1 MKALS
6 RVLARGLPSLLLALA
21 CMSGCARPQGVFR
34 RAPVIL
40 VSVDTLRAD
49 HLPAYGYRGVDTPS
63 LDALQKDSVVFDNAL
78 SPVPLTL
85 PAHSSLFTGLLPYQ
99 HGVRDNVGYRLSPR
113 TTTLAS
119 FLRQRGYSTGGAVS
133 AFVLDHATG
142 IAEGFDRYL
151 DDVEMRVPGEALGQV
166 QRSGSDTEELLE
178 QWISEQ
184 PPGKPLFAFLH
195 LYEPHSPYAP
205 PEPFKSRYA
214 RNPYDGEIAAADAIV
229 GRFLG
234 FLKSKQIYDKA
245 IVVFLSD
252 HGEGL
257 GDHGE
262 DEHGIFLYREELH
275 VPLFVKLPGGARA
288 GERIGSPAGLVDV
301 FPTVAALLGEKVPFT
316 LSGEPLLAGGARP
329 GADRR
334 LYAETLY
341 PRLHFGWSDL
351 ASLTD
356 GRYQYIEA
364 PRPELYDWTRDSAEK
379 TDLSAG
385 LPPAFR
391 SMRAQLLATERPL
404 QAPGAADAETIK
416 KLASLGYIAS
426 RAPDAAAKDLP
437 DPKDGIRMVGQLR
450 EASRLI
456 ALRREDDAVALLRS
470 LTAENPRMLEA
481 WELLTRALRQAG
493 RPREALE
500 SLERADRLQPGTP
513 QILAG
518 LSDLSLENGDL
529 AKALSLAQAAIAA
542 GATDVAPLLA
552 RIDLEAGNLARARE
566 EALEAIASRGRD
578 QGPLVLLAEIETKAG
593 NLEAALVALRRADA
607 LGKGHPPMMNLEA
620 TRGDVLS
627 RMGEEKAAEE
637 AFSAEI
643 RSFPEN
649 LDAWSRLAL
658 LYASAG
664 RTGEFRNLLSRMTA
678 QMPGRKSLEAAAR
691 VCEIVGDQ
699 KGARAWRDR
708 AASSPSSR
716 SSSGRR
722 TD

>member
-1 MKALS
+1 
-6 RVLARGLPSLLLALA
+6 
-21 CMSGCARPQGVFR
+21 VFS

-49 HLPAYGYRGVDTPS
+49 HLPAYGYHEVDTPS

-85 PAHSSLFTGLLPYQ
+85 PAHTSLFTGLLPYQ
-99 HGVRDNVGYRLSPR
+99 HGVRDNVGYRLSPK

-119 FLRQRGYSTGGAVS
+119 FLRQRGYATGSAVS

-142 IAEGFDRYL
+142 VAEGFDEYL
-151 DDVEMRVPGEALGQV
+151 DDVEMRAPGEALGQV
-166 QRSGSDTEELLE
+166 QRSGAVTEELLE
-178 QWISEQ
+178 QWITGQ
-184 PPGKPLFAFLH
+184 PPEKPLFAFLH
-195 LYEPHSPYAP
+195 LYEPHSPYDP
-205 PEPFKSRYA
+205 PEPFKSRYV
-214 RNPYDGEIAAADAIV
+214 RRPYDGEIAAADAIV
-229 GRFLG
+229 GRFLD

-262 DEHGIFLYREELH
+262 DEHGIFLYREELR

-288 GERIGSPAGLVDV
+288 GEHVDSPAGLVDV
-301 FPTVAALLGEKVPFT
+301 FPTVAALLGEKVPFP
-316 LSGEPLLAGGARP
+316 LAGEPFLAGGAPP
-329 GADRR
+329 GSQRR

-356 GRYQYIEA
+356 QRYQYIEA
-364 PRPELYDWTRDSAEK
+364 PKPELYDFTQDPAEK

-391 SMRAQLLATERPL
+391 SMRAQLLATDRPL
-404 QAPGAADAETIK
+404 QPPGAADEETIR
-416 KLASLGYIAS
+416 KLASLGYLAS
-426 RAPDAAAKDLP
+426 RSPDAAAKDLP
-437 DPKDGIRMVGQLR
+437 DPKDRIRTVGR
-450 EASRLI
+450 FKEASHLV
-456 ALRREDDAVALLRS
+456 ALHRENDAVTLLRG

-481 WELLTRALRQAG
+481 WELLTRVLRQSG

-500 SLERADRLQPGTP
+500 ALERADRLQPGTP

-518 LSDLSLENGDL
+518 LSDLSLESGDL
-529 AKALSLAQAAIAA
+529 AKARSLAQAAVAT
-542 GATDVAPLLA
+542 GATDVASLLA
-552 RIDLEAGNLARARE
+552 RIDLSAGDLAHARE
-566 EALEAIASRGRD
+566 EAREAIAARSRDR
-578 QGPLVLLAEIETKAG
+578 GPLVLLAEIETKAG
-593 NLEAALVALRRADA
+593 NLEAALAALRRADA
-607 LGKGHPPMMNLEA
+607 LGKSLPPMMNLEA

-637 AFSAEI
+637 AFAAEI

-664 RTGEFRNLLSRMTA
+664 RYAEFRGLLSRMTA
-678 QMPGRKSLEAAAR
+678 QVPGRRAFEAAAR

-699 KGARAWRDR
+699 KGARAWRNR
-708 AASSPSSR
+708 AGAS
-716 SSSGRR
+716 
-722 TD
+722 

>member
-1 MKALS
+1 
-6 RVLARGLPSLLLALA
+6 
-21 CMSGCARPQGVFR
+21 
-34 RAPVIL
+34 VIL

-49 HLPAYGYRGVDTPS
+49 HLPAYGYREVETPS

-85 PAHSSLFTGLLPYQ
+85 PAHASLFTGLLPYQ
-99 HGVRDNVGYRLSPR
+99 HGVRDNVGYRLSPK
-113 TTTLAS
+113 TATLAS
-119 FLRQRGYSTGGAVS
+119 FLRQRGYATGGAVS

-142 IAEGFDRYL
+142 VAEGFASYR
-151 DDVEMRVPGEALGQV
+151 DDVEMRAPGEALGQV
-166 QRSGSDTEELLE
+166 QRSGAVTEELLE
-178 QWISEQ
+178 RWMGEQ
-184 PPGKPLFAFLH
+184 PPEKPLFAFLH
-195 LYEPHSPYAP
+195 LYEPHSPYDP

-214 RNPYDGEIAAADAIV
+214 TRPYDGEIAAADAIV
-229 GRFLG
+229 GRFMS
-234 FLKSKQIYDKA
+234 FLKSKRLYDKA

-262 DEHGIFLYREELH
+262 DEHGNFLYREELR
-275 VPLFVKLPGGARA
+275 VPLFVKLPGGSRA

-316 LSGEPLLAGGARP
+316 VAGEPLLAGGAQP
-329 GADRR
+329 GSGRR

-356 GRYQYIEA
+356 GQYQYIEA
-364 PRPELYDWTRDSAEK
+364 PRPELYDWTRDPGEK

-404 QAPGAADAETIK
+404 QPPGAADAETIK
-416 KLASLGYIAS
+416 KLASLGYLAS
-426 RAPDAAAKDLP
+426 RSPDATSRDLP
-437 DPKDGIRMVGQLR
+437 DPKDGIRMVGRIR
-450 EASRLI
+450 EASHLI
-456 ALRREDDAVALLRS
+456 ALHREDDAVALLRR
-470 LTAENPRMLEA
+470 LTNENPRMLEA
-481 WELLTRALRQAG
+481 WELLTRALRRSG

-500 SLERADRLQPGTP
+500 ALERADRLQPGTP

-529 AKALSLAQAAIAA
+529 AKARSLAHAAVAA
-542 GATDVAPLLA
+542 GATDVAPLFA
-552 RIDLEAGNLARARE
+552 RIDLSAGDLARARE
-566 EALEAIASRGRD
+566 EALEAIAARGRD

-607 LGKGHPPMMNLEA
+607 LRQSTHPMMNLEA

-637 AFSAEI
+637 AFAAEI
-643 RSFPEN
+643 KNFPEN

-664 RTGEFRNLLSRMTA
+664 RYADFRDLLSRMTV
-678 QMPGRKSLEAAAR
+678 QVPGRNSLEAAVR
-691 VCEIVGDQ
+691 VCEIVGD
-699 KGARAWRDR
+699 KKAARAWRDR
-708 AASSPSSR
+708 LVSR
-716 SSSGRR
+716 P
-722 TD
+722 

>member
-1 MKALS
+1 MRLAGGVRARTLPFL
-6 RVLARGLPSLLLALA
+6 VLALTS
-21 CMSGCARPQGVFR
+21 SGCARPNAVFP

-49 HLPAYGYRGVDTPS
+49 HLPAYGYHDVETPN
-63 LDALQKDSVVFDNAL
+63 LDALCRDSVVFDNAL

-85 PAHSSLFTGLLPYQ
+85 PAHATLFTGLLPYQ
-99 HGVRDNVGYRLSPR
+99 HGVRDNVGYRLAPK

-142 IAEGFDRYL
+142 IAEGFDDYR

-166 QRSGSDTEELLE
+166 QRSGAVTEELLE
-178 QWISEQ
+178 RWISER
-184 PPGKPLFAFLH
+184 PAEKPLFAFLH
-195 LYEPHSPYAP
+195 IYEPHSPYAA
-205 PEPFKSRYA
+205 PEPFRSRYA
-214 RNPYDGEIAAADAIV
+214 KRPYDGEIATADAIV
-229 GRFLG
+229 GRLID
-234 FLKSKQIYDKA
+234 FLKSKRIYDGA

-262 DEHGIFLYREELH
+262 DEHGIFLYREALR

-288 GERIGSPAGLVDV
+288 GERVGSPAGLVDV
-301 FPTVAALLGEKVPFT
+301 FPTVAALLGEKVPFP
-316 LSGEPLLAGGARP
+316 LAGEALLASGARP
-329 GADRR
+329 GSGRR
-334 LYAETLY
+334 VYSETLY

-356 GRYQYIEA
+356 GRHQYIEA
-364 PRPELYDWTRDSAEK
+364 PRPELYDWTKDPAER

-391 SMRAQLLATERPL
+391 AMRAQLLATERPL

-416 KLASLGYIAS
+416 KLASLGYLAS
-426 RAPDAAAKDLP
+426 RSPNAAAKDLP
-437 DPKDGIRMVGQLR
+437 DPKDGIRTVGQLK
-450 EASRLI
+450 EASHLV
-456 ALRREDDAVALLRS
+456 ALHRADDAVELLRK
-470 LTAENPRMLEA
+470 LTAENPPMLEA
-481 WELLTRALRQAG
+481 WELLTRALRQSG

-500 SLERADRLQPGTP
+500 ALERADRLQPGTP

-518 LSDLSLENGDL
+518 LSDLSLENGNL
-529 AKALSLAQAAIAA
+529 ARARSLALAAVAA

-552 RIDLEAGNLARARE
+552 RIDLSAGDLTRARE
-566 EALEAIASRGRD
+566 EALEAIAARGRD
-578 QGPLVLLAEIETKAG
+578 QGPLVLLAEIETTAG
-593 NLEAALVALRRADA
+593 NLEAALAALRRADA
-607 LGKGHPPMMNLEA
+607 LRKSAPAMMNLEA
-620 TRGDVLS
+620 IRGDVLS
-627 RMGEEKAAEE
+627 RLGEEKAAEA
-637 AFSAEI
+637 AFAAEI
-643 RSFPEN
+643 GSFPEN

-664 RTGEFRNLLSRMTA
+664 RTGEVRSLLVRMTA
-678 QMPGRKSLEAAAR
+678 QVPGRKSLEAAAR
-691 VCEIVGDQ
+691 VCEIVGDS

-708 AASSPSSR
+708 RGAR
-716 SSSGRR
+716 
-722 TD
+722 